1 MHNIL
6 VDEEFG
12 YRYWLWISPIDN
24 IAEINTHFN
33 WVVNDPKFFCE
44 HPEKHFYGTWIELES
59 TKYHQL
65 LENHHHFPL
74 VAHIHESDDSCLAF
88 NYHTKEVSDE
98 ALEEMNE
105 AEERHTELQP
115 YCGCKICE
123 DEEIQDYMNNHGQ
136 KEDSE

>member
-65 LENHHHFPL
+65 LENHHHTFL
-74 VAHIHESDDSCLAF
+74 NRCIFYNLRLFLFFS
-88 NYHTKEVSDE
+88 
-98 ALEEMNE
+98 
-105 AEERHTELQP
+105 
-115 YCGCKICE
+115 YCQIT
-123 DEEIQDYMNNHGQ
+123 
-136 KEDSE
+136 